1 MIFSAHRHRHRHR
14 TQPLCTAVVQKLH
27 MRERET
33 ERQTKRQ
40 TERQTDRDR
49 QTGRQ
54 TQRGTEKEI
63 LIFLVLP
70 TAQGHFRTEG
80 ERN

>member
-27 MRERET
+27 MRET

-40 TERQTDRDR
+40 TERQKDRDR